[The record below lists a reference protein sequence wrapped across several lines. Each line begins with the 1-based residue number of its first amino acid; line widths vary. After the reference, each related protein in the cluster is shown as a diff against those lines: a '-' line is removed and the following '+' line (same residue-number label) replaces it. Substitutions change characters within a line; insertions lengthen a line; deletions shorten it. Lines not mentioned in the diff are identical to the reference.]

1 MHFKEKI
8 SEVGR
13 KDSKQGQ
20 VVLVFH
26 ILLLVATTK
35 IVDMKDRHRE
45 MVLRYFIDGG
55 GNICDRLVVVP
66 GVAGVILTLCGGR
79 GSPRFAP
86 PQRAGQRAHGVKVFL
101 PHHRGWVHRA
111 SSHVTVH

>member
-26 ILLLVATTK
+26 IPLLVATTK

-55 GNICDRLVVVP
+55 NI
-66 GVAGVILTLCGGR
+66 
-79 GSPRFAP
+79 
-86 PQRAGQRAHGVKVFL
+86 
-101 PHHRGWVHRA
+101 
-111 SSHVTVH
+111 

>member
-26 ILLLVATTK
+26 NLLLVATTK
-35 IVDMKDRHRE
+35 IVDMKDRHR
-45 MVLRYFIDGG
+45 DG
-55 GNICDRLVVVP
+55 IE
-66 GVAGVILTLCGGR
+66 ILY
-79 GSPRFAP
+79 
-86 PQRAGQRAHGVKVFL
+86 
-101 PHHRGWVHRA
+101 
-111 SSHVTVH
+111 